1 MPEKVHN
8 MFILSTAV
16 FLYFLACITVGF
28 FGRQTKVG
36 GLGTCLIALIC
47 TPVVAGIMLMA
58 LTPKKKPSGGTIK
71 KGSVSE

>member
-1 MPEKVHN
+1 

-16 FLYFLACITVGF
+16 FLYFLACITVGY
-28 FGRQTKVG
+28 FGRHTKVG
-36 GLGTCLIALIC
+36 GLGAGLVALIC

-58 LTPKKKPSGGTIK
+58 LTPKKNPSDKTIN